1 MTFVLALVFVGL
13 VSLGL
18 NRLIAFEDRVIH
30 LMMVVITIIISSI
43 IKNTLIYRLIGLQ
56 IIKIIMVAALKYRL
70 IIIIIA
76 NTFHNRLIS
85 LIITLNSLDL
95 IDLYLIIQLTQPV
108 LLILIINM
116 RISLRPLI
124 LILAHLYPLSPIILP
139 TSQIVS
145 PTHQPLLISP
155 TLHVQ

>member
-70 IIIIIA
+70 IIIIVA